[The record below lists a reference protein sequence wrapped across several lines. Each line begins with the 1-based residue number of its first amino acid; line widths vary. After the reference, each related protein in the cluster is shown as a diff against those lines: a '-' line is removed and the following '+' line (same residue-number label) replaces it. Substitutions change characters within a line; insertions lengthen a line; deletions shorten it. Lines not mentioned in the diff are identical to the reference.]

1 MWKEK
6 EEEETGRE
14 REREELKI
22 KEGGKTREE
31 CRCGFGG
38 SGGTI
43 TRKPG
48 VIPISRSNQ
57 ARRVIALIL
66 SIICS
71 NN

>member
-1 MWKEK
+1 MEG
-6 EEEETGRE
+6 ERRGGDRERE

-38 SGGTI
+38 SDGTI